1 MLNDSYVGA
10 TPEQLAHPMVA
21 ELLAIHNHFRT
32 ELAAMLRLTQ
42 DLLAGRQPLDGPQ
55 TRARVQALIR
65 ASYQYTYMLH
75 AHHGIETAQLFPALA
90 AQGLET
96 EVVARLNREHDA
108 IGVLVDQFSAD
119 LRDLSDAQPGVLD
132 TDLQRLAQALTDHL
146 AFEETHIC
154 PVLAKMTGW
163 LR

>member
-1 MLNDSYVGA
+1 MA
-10 TPEQLAHPMVA
+10 VA
-21 ELLAIHNHFRT
+21 SGL
-32 ELAAMLRLTQ
+32 ELAPS
-42 DLLAGRQPLDGPQ
+42 PLPLKSSATSVSGS
-55 TRARVQALIR
+55 ARVQALIR

-96 EVVARLNREHDA
+96 EVVTRLNREHDA
-108 IGVLVDQFSAD
+108 IGALVDQFSAD
-119 LRDLSDAQPGVLD
+119 LRDLSAAQPGVLD